1 MTFQHF
7 IKGDQQVTIIIPQL
21 VKILYTLLETE
32 AGVGRG
38 EGEGMGKGGIVIAC
52 FSKHKKVYRQ

>member
-21 VKILYTLLETE
+21 VKIYTLLETE
-32 AGVGRG
+32 AGGGGGGG
-38 EGEGMGKGGIVIAC
+38 EGGVEEGGREA
-52 FSKHKKVYRQ
+52 